1 MPPDLDDLINSIRE
15 EASRESA
22 LAVYEGTRQD
32 DLVGEEI
39 DERILNLLGLDDTFD
54 IDYKTYMTLLKE
66 RMVAARMTGSQIPT
80 EESELITEEFKRVK
94 RKTGRFRV
102 KTKKISVD
110 AFQKSAIQPSKLLT
124 GSAFE
129 TPAEEPKAEK
139 TTKKKKVDDII
150 KIRETVVSIKNLLE
164 KRNDQLK
171 DSAETERSR
180 AQKAR
185 RAKREDKLE
194 EKKPNLGLKV
204 LEKAVAPVKSLF
216 DRIVSGLVALIA
228 GRFLYKFLEW
238 FSDPD
243 NKEKVD
249 TLIQFLTDFAP
260 AILGS
265 FLLFGTGFGRIIRS
279 LIGIAVKMTARLL
292 KFAVPKLL
300 KFVAKNPVAAAA
312 IGVVGGA
319 AIGGI
324 MQSQTPSNDP
334 ERAAEGKTQLDDTQ
348 DFGGTTGAP
357 ISGDM
362 LGFDKGGMI
371 PNLKNFMG
379 KFMNVGKDPARDI
392 TGNSGTDVKGAGV
405 DTQLISANAGDIVIN
420 KEAASAVGSNYFDA
434 VSQKSGEKVTG
445 AGPDTQMIA
454 VRPGEIVVNKETVD
468 AVGADHFLGLN
479 KMFGGA
485 GANKP
490 KTAKVQTAS
499 GGGLVLPTFSSGGMV
514 GGYESNH
521 DHSKEGT
528 SASNRENKKLLKQR
542 GKDIKEEKKEE
553 KEIKKIS
560 SGQVVGRENLP
571 AATQKV
577 LAKMDA
583 KRSGTLPPD
592 IKTTKKGGVPD
603 VLGLGGAVSKVMGAI
618 ENPLSIFGML
628 GGEKK
633 IVDGNIGKPTAQEQK
648 DLDDL
653 AAQKE
658 KLKQSQQKLMGLKS
672 PKKSVQ
678 DDPLFAEYQQAFDDP
693 NHPLHEKVAGDLFT
707 DKDPIRFEEF
717 KKLKEKEGK
726 KEKVKSTF
734 QLAGSSEVI
743 DLNKPMGSEIKRADF
758 PNTRSGAKAYQNA
771 MKNMKAGAK
780 ASIASLPKDY
790 KKTEQEAF
798 AKAEEHQQ
806 KKESINARHAQLMKS
821 TDPQRIADY
830 DAKHGEGAY
839 AKKLLGKLKNTYA
852 DASAAEVKK
861 VVDPKSSIIPSK
873 AKTFVSGEIKEGSG
887 QNLQGETADRQLIK
901 AEPGE
906 YMLPKESVQKLGGP
920 DQIDKVVANTD
931 PNSTPAKMGA
941 KSVKLKPPEAP
952 QKKPMITN
960 LPPTVQSSG
969 GGDSG
974 SDLGIAGNN
983 PPSIPMLSNPTKERN
998 KMIYGINEGG

>member
-32 DLVGEEI
+32 DLVDEEI

-66 RMVAARMTGSQIPT
+66 RMAAARMAKSQIPT
-80 EESELITEEFKRVK
+80 EESEIITEEFRRVK
-94 RKTGRFRV
+94 RKTGRFKI

-110 AFQKSAIQPSKLLT
+110 AFQKGAIKPSKLLT

-129 TPAEEPKAEK
+129 SPEEPKAEK

-334 ERAAEGKTQLDDTQ
+334 ERAAEGKTQLGDTQ

-379 KFMNVGKDPARDI
+379 KF
-392 TGNSGTDVKGAGV
+392 VKGFSKYEV
-405 DTQLISANAGDIVIN
+405 QSL
-420 KEAASAVGSNYFDA
+420 VGSKPLVIDA
-434 VSQKSGEKVTG
+434 
-445 AGPDTQMIA
+445 
-454 VRPGEIVVNKETVD
+454 TVD
-468 AVGADHFLGLN
+468 A
-479 KMFGGA
+479 GGSLKV
-485 GANKP
+485 NNSIWNEVIRVDSSLIRE
-490 KTAKVQTAS
+490 AKIL
-499 GGGLVLPTFSSGGMV
+499 LVL
-514 GGYESNH
+514 
-521 DHSKEGT
+521 
-528 SASNRENKKLLKQR
+528 
-542 GKDIKEEKKEE
+542 
-553 KEIKKIS
+553 
-560 SGQVVGRENLP
+560 
-571 AATQKV
+571 
-577 LAKMDA
+577 
-583 KRSGTLPPD
+583 
-592 IKTTKKGGVPD
+592 
-603 VLGLGGAVSKVMGAI
+603 
-618 ENPLSIFGML
+618 
-628 GGEKK
+628 
-633 IVDGNIGKPTAQEQK
+633 
-648 DLDDL
+648 
-653 AAQKE
+653 
-658 KLKQSQQKLMGLKS
+658 
-672 PKKSVQ
+672 
-678 DDPLFAEYQQAFDDP
+678 
-693 NHPLHEKVAGDLFT
+693 
-707 DKDPIRFEEF
+707 
-717 KKLKEKEGK
+717 
-726 KEKVKSTF
+726 
-734 QLAGSSEVI
+734 
-743 DLNKPMGSEIKRADF
+743 
-758 PNTRSGAKAYQNA
+758 
-771 MKNMKAGAK
+771 
-780 ASIASLPKDY
+780 
-790 KKTEQEAF
+790 
-798 AKAEEHQQ
+798 
-806 KKESINARHAQLMKS
+806 
-821 TDPQRIADY
+821 
-830 DAKHGEGAY
+830 
-839 AKKLLGKLKNTYA
+839 
-852 DASAAEVKK
+852 
-861 VVDPKSSIIPSK
+861 
-873 AKTFVSGEIKEGSG
+873 
-887 QNLQGETADRQLIK
+887 
-901 AEPGE
+901 
-906 YMLPKESVQKLGGP
+906 
-920 DQIDKVVANTD
+920 
-931 PNSTPAKMGA
+931 
-941 KSVKLKPPEAP
+941 
-952 QKKPMITN
+952 
-960 LPPTVQSSG
+960 
-969 GGDSG
+969 
-974 SDLGIAGNN
+974 
-983 PPSIPMLSNPTKERN
+983 
-998 KMIYGINEGG
+998 